1 MEDKLIKIDK
11 NGTKYYADYT
21 CPRCGGAGGSDKWQF
36 TGWTCYDCGGSGKSA
51 NPHIYKVYTPEYQA
65 KLDAQRAKRQAK
77 KRAELE
83 AKADETRKEWLDK
96 HQFNENGDTYKIL
109 GDTYAIKD
117 DLKALGAKYD
127 SFLGWHTKTALEGYE
142 SAKINISDIASET
155 LYGYAIDYTVDL
167 EKLINKDKPQE
178 PEKVSEYIGNV
189 GDKIDMVVTL
199 DHVAYWENSFRPW
212 EHNLTYL
219 YSFKDDNGN
228 VLVWQTSK
236 GLVIDD
242 GAKVTI
248 KGTIKEHNEYKE
260 VKQTVLTRCKIT
272 QGDT

>member
-1 MEDKLIKIDK
+1 MEDKLIKVDK

-21 CPRCGGAGGSDKWQF
+21 CQRCDGAGASDRWLY
-36 TGWTCYDCGGSGKSA
+36 TGRTCYDCGGSGKSA
-51 NPHIYKVYTPEYQA
+51 TPHIYKVYTPEYQA
-65 KLDAQRAKRQAK
+65 KLDARRAKRNE
-77 KRAELE
+77 KRIAELE
-83 AKADETRKEWLDK
+83 ANAEQTRKEWLDK
-96 HQFNENGDTYKIL
+96 HNFDADGNTYKIL

-117 DLKALGAKYD
+117 ELKALGAKYD
-127 SFLGWHTKTALEGYE
+127 SFLGWHTKTALEGFK

-167 EKLINKDKPQE
+167 EEVINKDKPKE
-178 PEKVSEYIGNV
+178 PVKVSEYVGNV
-189 GDKIDMVVTL
+189 GDKIEMTVTL
-199 DHVAYWENSFRPW
+199 DHVAYWLNKFREW
-212 EHNLTYL
+212 EHNYTYL

-236 GLVIDD
+236 GLEIDD
-242 GAKVTI
+242 GEKVTI

-272 QGDT
+272 KGDT

>member
-1 MEDKLIKIDK
+1 MKDKLIKVDK

-51 NPHIYKVYTPEYQA
+51 KPQIYKVYTPEYQA

-127 SFLGWHTKTALEGYE
+127 SFLGWHTKTALEGFKN
-142 SAKINISDIASET
+142 AKINISDIASET
-155 LYGYAIDYTVDL
+155 LYGYAMNYTVDL
-167 EKLINKDKPQE
+167 EEVINKDKPKE
-178 PEKVSEYIGNV
+178 PVKVSEYIGNV
-189 GDKIDMVVTL
+189 GDKIEMTVTL
-199 DHVAYWENSFRPW
+199 DHVAYWLNKFREW
-212 EHNLTYL
+212 EHNYTYL

-236 GLVIDD
+236 GLALDD

-260 VKQTVLTRCKIT
+260 VKQTVLTRCKIVK
-272 QGDT
+272 GDT